1 MSTMAIEILNISLRN
16 CCVGVKKLGTGGMD
30 AIKQINWPDQK
41 SKVVMDES

>member
-1 MSTMAIEILNISLRN
+1 MSTNGNCDIEYQPQKFL
-16 CCVGVKKLGTGGMD
+16 GVKKLGTGGMD